1 VRTPYV
7 LLLSFPGINLVTAA
21 EFAGEMGPIRNS
33 PSDQAITG
41 RAGLYPSRY
50 PSDQVDHTGPLVSR
64 ANRSLRYVL
73 LLIGEN
79 LVKCNAHFRGLAK
92 AWRAA
97 GVDQRAIVVRAA
109 KRFCRIAYRMV
120 AGGQVFRHQ
129 SRRERHYIL
138 EKLSIFYSEHNTPIE
153 QVLRDLREAIAAIPP
168 AEYAA
173 EARRLQA
180 LAPEGIPTPPP
191 AEPAA
196 EAQRHPSGPPTAM
209 GPGRSAAPPSR
220 AAAPPP
226 NFGRRRTGSRPLSAI
241 LRELLLR
248 LGSTMVES
256 NASGQTDPT

>member
-226 NFGRRRTGSRPLSAI
+226 NFGRRRTGPRPLSAI
-241 LRELLLR
+241 LPEILLR
-248 LGSTMVES
+248 LGVTMVQS
-256 NASGQTDPT
+256 STSGETDPT